1 MQSVD
6 ADLVERLK
14 TKWVSEGKLAS
25 TADKTAVLRA
35 FTDEIQGGEAKDTS
49 AIEYTVQAGDTWA
62 GIAGKFF
69 GDQTRYREIMEFNQL
84 APGASL
90 FVGQKLKI
98 PPQ

>member
-1 MQSVD
+1 
-6 ADLVERLK
+6 LK
-14 TKWVSEGKLAS
+14 TKWVSEGKLAA
-25 TADKTAVLRA
+25 TVDETAVLRA
-35 FTDEIQGGEAKDTS
+35 FTDEIKAGEKDTTV
-49 AIEYTVQAGDTWA
+49 IEYIVQPGDTWA